1 MKKII
6 GGNIIFANI
15 VRFVFDT
22 SGLQALKIGISSQ
35 YYSADFGGNNM
46 KALRNLPDG
55 YREICSVDLKKDKK
69 AAVFVN
75 LLAIAIAVILV
86 LPMNAVIPF
95 YRSLVSQT
103 DIKDIL
109 IKYVVLLVLM
119 VLYVILHELVHGVA
133 MRICG
138 TKKVKYGFNGMY
150 AFAGSADYYD
160 KTAYIFI
167 ALAPIVLWGVVL
179 AVVNILVP
187 AEWFWV
193 IYIIQV
199 LNLSGAA
206 GDLYVSVKFSRLPR
220 DILVQDYGIG
230 MVVYSGSNAGGTA
243 R

>member
-1 MKKII
+1 MK
-6 GGNIIFANI
+6 
-15 VRFVFDT
+15 
-22 SGLQALKIGISSQ
+22 S
-35 YYSADFGGNNM
+35 FGS
-46 KALRNLPDG
+46 LPDG

-69 AAVFVN
+69 AAVCVN

-86 LPMNAVIPF
+86 LPMNAVVPF

-119 VLYVILHELVHGVA
+119 VLYIILHELVLGVA

-138 TKKVKYGFNGMY
+138 TKKVKYGFNVMY
-150 AFAGSADYYD
+150 AFAGSDVFYD

-179 AVVNILVP
+179 AVGNILVP

>member
-1 MKKII
+1 MK
-6 GGNIIFANI
+6 
-15 VRFVFDT
+15 
-22 SGLQALKIGISSQ
+22 S
-35 YYSADFGGNNM
+35 FGS
-46 KALRNLPDG
+46 LPDG

-69 AAVFVN
+69 AAVCVN

-86 LPMNAVIPF
+86 LPMNAVVPF

-119 VLYVILHELVHGVA
+119 VLYIILHELVHGAA
-133 MRICG
+133 MRLCG
-138 TKKVKYGFNGMY
+138 TKQVKSGFNGMP
-150 AFAGSADYYD
+150 ASAGSADYFYN
-160 KTAYIFI
+160 TAYIFI

>member
-1 MKKII
+1 
-6 GGNIIFANI
+6 
-15 VRFVFDT
+15 
-22 SGLQALKIGISSQ
+22 
-35 YYSADFGGNNM
+35 M
-46 KALRNLPDG
+46 KAFGNLPDG

-69 AAVFVN
+69 AAVGVN
-75 LLAIAIAVILV
+75 LLALVIAAVLV
-86 LPMNAVIPF
+86 FPMNAVVPF

-109 IKYVVLLVLM
+109 TKYVVLLVLM
-119 VLYVILHELVHGVA
+119 VLYVILHELVHGIA
-133 MRICG
+133 MKICG
-138 TKKVKYGFNGMY
+138 TKKVRYGFNGMY

-230 MVVYSGSNAGGTA
+230 MVVYSGNNASNTGK
-243 R
+243 

>member
-46 KALRNLPDG
+46 KAFGSLPDG

-69 AAVFVN
+69 AAVCVN

-86 LPMNAVIPF
+86 LPMNAVVPF

-119 VLYVILHELVHGVA
+119 V
-133 MRICG
+133 
-138 TKKVKYGFNGMY
+138 MY
-150 AFAGSADYYD
+150 AFAGSDDYYD

>member
-86 LPMNAVIPF
+86 LPMNAVVPF

>member
-1 MKKII
+1 
-6 GGNIIFANI
+6 
-15 VRFVFDT
+15 
-22 SGLQALKIGISSQ
+22 
-35 YYSADFGGNNM
+35 M
-46 KALRNLPDG
+46 KAFRSLPDG

-69 AAVFVN
+69 AAVYVN

-86 LPMNAVIPF
+86 LPMNAVVPF

-138 TKKVKYGFNGMY
+138 TKKVKYGFNGLY
-150 AFAGSADYYD
+150 AFAGSYDYYD

-199 LNLSGAA
+199 LNISGAA

-230 MVVYSGSNAGGTA
+230 MVVYSGSNAGCTA
-243 R
+243 K

>member
-1 MKKII
+1 
-6 GGNIIFANI
+6 
-15 VRFVFDT
+15 
-22 SGLQALKIGISSQ
+22 
-35 YYSADFGGNNM
+35 M
-46 KALRNLPDG
+46 KAFGSLPDG

-69 AAVFVN
+69 AAVCVN

-86 LPMNAVIPF
+86 LPMNAVVPF
-95 YRSLVSQT
+95 YRSLVSQI

-109 IKYVVLLVLM
+109 IKYGVLLVLM
-119 VLYVILHELVHGVA
+119 VLYIILHELVHGIA
-133 MRICG
+133 MKICG
-138 TKKVKYGFNGMY
+138 TKKIKYGFNGMY
-150 AFAGSADYYD
+150 AFAGSDDYYD

>member
-230 MVVYSGSNAGGTA
+230 MVVYSGSNAA
-243 R
+243 K

>member
-119 VLYVILHELVHGVA
+119 VLYVILHELVHGIA
-133 MRICG
+133 MKICG

-199 LNLSGAA
+199 LNISGAA

>member
-1 MKKII
+1 MK
-6 GGNIIFANI
+6 
-15 VRFVFDT
+15 
-22 SGLQALKIGISSQ
+22 S
-35 YYSADFGGNNM
+35 FGS
-46 KALRNLPDG
+46 LPDG

-69 AAVFVN
+69 AAVCVN

-86 LPMNAVIPF
+86 LPMNAVVPF

-119 VLYVILHELVHGVA
+119 VLYIILHELVHGVA

-187 AEWFWV
+187 AEWLWV

>member
-1 MKKII
+1 
-6 GGNIIFANI
+6 
-15 VRFVFDT
+15 
-22 SGLQALKIGISSQ
+22 
-35 YYSADFGGNNM
+35 M
-46 KALRNLPDG
+46 KAFGSLPDG

-69 AAVFVN
+69 AAVGVN
-75 LLAIAIAVILV
+75 LLALVIAAVLV
-86 LPMNAVIPF
+86 FPMNAVVPF

-109 IKYVVLLVLM
+109 TKYVVLLVLM
-119 VLYVILHELVHGVA
+119 VLYVILHELVHGIA
-133 MRICG
+133 MKICG
-138 TKKVKYGFNGMY
+138 TKKVRYGFIGMY

-187 AEWFWV
+187 TEWFWV

-230 MVVYSGSNAGGTA
+230 MVVYSESNTGK
-243 R
+243 

>member
-1 MKKII
+1 
-6 GGNIIFANI
+6 
-15 VRFVFDT
+15 
-22 SGLQALKIGISSQ
+22 
-35 YYSADFGGNNM
+35 M

-69 AAVFVN
+69 AAVCVN

-86 LPMNAVIPF
+86 LPMNAVVPF

-119 VLYVILHELVHGVA
+119 VLYVILHELVHGIA
-133 MRICG
+133 MKICG

-179 AVVNILVP
+179 AVVNILVS

>member
-1 MKKII
+1 
-6 GGNIIFANI
+6 
-15 VRFVFDT
+15 
-22 SGLQALKIGISSQ
+22 
-35 YYSADFGGNNM
+35 M

-69 AAVFVN
+69 AAVYVN

-86 LPMNAVIPF
+86 LPMNAVVPF

-119 VLYVILHELVHGVA
+119 VLYELVHGVA

-150 AFAGSADYYD
+150 AFAGSDDYYD

-230 MVVYSGSNAGGTA
+230 MVVYSGSNAA
-243 R
+243 K

>member
-1 MKKII
+1 
-6 GGNIIFANI
+6 
-15 VRFVFDT
+15 
-22 SGLQALKIGISSQ
+22 
-35 YYSADFGGNNM
+35 M
-46 KALRNLPDG
+46 KAFGSLPDG
-55 YREICSVDLKKDKK
+55 YREIGSVDLKKDKK
-69 AAVFVN
+69 AAVYVN

-86 LPMNAVIPF
+86 LPMNAVVPF
-95 YRSLVSQT
+95 YRSLVSQI

-119 VLYVILHELVHGVA
+119 VLYIILHELVHGVA

-150 AFAGSADYYD
+150 AFAGSGYYYD

-230 MVVYSGSNAGGTA
+230 MVVYSGSNAA
-243 R
+243 K

>member
-46 KALRNLPDG
+46 KAFGSLPDG

-69 AAVFVN
+69 AAVCVN

-86 LPMNAVIPF
+86 LPMNAVVPF

-103 DIKDIL
+103 DIKDIF

-119 VLYVILHELVHGVA
+119 VLYIILHELVHGVA

-150 AFAGSADYYD
+150 AFAGSDDYYD

-187 AEWFWV
+187 AEWFWI

-230 MVVYSGSNAGGTA
+230 MIVYSGSNAGGTA